1 MDKIFEHYRK
11 EIITGGGILL
21 FLTVGLI
28 TMLLTDSGNDQS
40 LNEPP
45 SQNQT
50 VQNSTDLPKTET
62 PTQSA
67 KQPEKILYVYVTGE
81 IKNPGVYK
89 LSEDARIFQLIDSA
103 GGFTSKADR
112 ESLNLADFLSDGMH
126 IHVGAKLPPKVNRQP
141 AARIPGLP
149 AQNVTVQSAVQQP
162 GQSAQSVSQ
171 QSRQSSGN
179 SSSNSVKVDVNHAD
193 AKELERLTGIGPAI
207 AKRIIEY
214 RNAHGKFTKPD
225 DLIKVKGIG
234 PAKLEKMRGQIVI
247 R

>member
-1 MDKIFEHYRK
+1 MDKIFERYRK

-50 VQNSTDLPKTET
+50 VQNPTDLPKTET
-62 PTQSA
+62 PPQIP

-112 ESLNLADFLSDGMH
+112 ESLNLADFLADGMH
-126 IHVGAKLPPKVNRQP
+126 IHVGAKLPPRVNRQP

-149 AQNVTVQSAVQQP
+149 AQNVVVQQP
-162 GQSAQSVSQ
+162 TQSAQSVSQ

-234 PAKLEKMRGQIVI
+234 PAKLEKMRSQILI

>member
-1 MDKIFEHYRK
+1 MNKIFERYRK

-21 FLTVGLI
+21 FLVVGLI
-28 TMLLTDSGNDQS
+28 TMLLTDSGNDPS

-45 SQNQT
+45 PRNQT

-62 PTQSA
+62 PQQVSV
-67 KQPEKILYVYVTGE
+67 KPEKILYVYVTGE

-89 LSEDARIFQLIDSA
+89 LSEDARIFQVIDMA

-112 ESLNLADFLSDGMH
+112 ESLNLADFLADGMH
-126 IHVGAKLPPKVNRQP
+126 IHVGAKLPPKVSRQS

-149 AQNVTVQSAVQQP
+149 AQNVTVQSGVQQS
-162 GQSAQSVSQ
+162 G
-171 QSRQSSGN
+171 QSSGSGN
-179 SSSNSVKVDVNHAD
+179 TVQVDVNHAD

-207 AKRIIEY
+207 AKRIVEY
-214 RNAHGKFTKPD
+214 RKAHGNFTKPD

>member
-1 MDKIFEHYRK
+1 MDKIFERYRK

-21 FLTVGLI
+21 FLVVGLI
-28 TMLLTDSGNDQS
+28 TMLLTDSGNDPS

-45 SQNQT
+45 PKNQT

-62 PTQSA
+62 PQQVSV
-67 KQPEKILYVYVTGE
+67 KPEKILYVYVTGE

-89 LSEDARIFQLIDSA
+89 LSEDARIFQVIDMA

-126 IHVGAKLPPKVNRQP
+126 IHVGAKLPPKVSRQS

-149 AQNVTVQSAVQQP
+149 AQNVTVQSGVQQL
-162 GQSAQSVSQ
+162 GQSISQ
-171 QSRQSSGN
+171 QSNKSSGSGN
-179 SSSNSVKVDVNHAD
+179 TVQVDVNHAD
-193 AKELERLTGIGPAI
+193 TKELERLTGIGPAI
-207 AKRIIEY
+207 AKRIVEY
-214 RNAHGKFTKPD
+214 RKSHGNFTKPD